1 MKKRQIAITLGVM
14 CALLTFAIALQVNT
28 INAAVEIVG
37 VERTENKLRDQV
49 LEWKEQ
55 YDKLYS
61 QLEQTE
67 KNLEKVRQDVTK
79 DDSSAKDMEEE
90 LRVSNIL
97 LGLTEVSGS
106 GVIVKLDDNR
116 NVTTETIGV
125 YESISQYLIH
135 DEDLRTIVNE
145 LKNAGAEAISINGQ
159 RIVNSTAITC
169 DGNVI
174 MINGEKIGA
183 PFEIKAIGFQEMFIG
198 ALLRPGGY
206 IEVLNNDGI
215 ITSVEKQD
223 NIKIPKYNGILDAK
237 SIKIS
242 K

>member
-14 CALLTFAIALQVNT
+14 CALLTFAIVLQINT
-28 INAAVEIVG
+28 INAAVDIVG

-49 LEWKEQ
+49 LEWKEK
-55 YDKLYS
+55 YDQLYS
-61 QLEQTE
+61 KLEITD
-67 KNLEKVRQDVTK
+67 KKLEKVRQDVTK
-79 DDSSAKDMEEE
+79 DDSSAKRMEEE
-90 LRVSNIL
+90 LRISNIL
-97 LGLTEVSGS
+97 LGLTEVSGE

-125 YESISQYLIH
+125 YETISQYLIH
-135 DEDLRTIVNE
+135 DEDLRTVVNE

-174 MINGEKIGA
+174 MINGEKVGA
-183 PFEIKAIGFQEMFIG
+183 PFEIKAIGFQELFIG

-206 IEVLNNDGI
+206 IEVLSNDGI
-215 ITSVEKQD
+215 VTSVEKQD
-223 NIKIPKYNGILDAK
+223 DIKIPKYNGILDYK
-237 SIKIS
+237 SIKVS

>member
-49 LEWKEQ
+49 LEWKGQ

-67 KNLEKVRQDVTK
+67 KKLEKVRQDVTK

>member
-1 MKKRQIAITLGVM
+1 MKKRQIAITLGIM

>member
-14 CALLTFAIALQVNT
+14 CALLTFAIVLQINT
-28 INAAVEIVG
+28 IDAAAEIVG
-37 VERTENKLRDQV
+37 VERTENKLKDQV
-49 LEWKEQ
+49 LEQKEK
-55 YDKLYS
+55 YDKLYAT
-61 QLEQTE
+61 LEKTE
-67 KNLEKVRQDVTK
+67 KELEEIRQEVTK
-79 DDSSAKDMEEE
+79 GDSSAEEAEEE
-90 LRVSNIL
+90 LRIANIL

-106 GVIVKLDDNR
+106 GIIIKLDDNQT
-116 NVTTETIGV
+116 VTA
-125 YESISQYLIH
+125 ESIGIYDNISRYLIH

-159 RIVNSTAITC
+159 RIVSTTAITC

-174 MINGEKIGA
+174 LINGEKVGA

-206 IEVLNNDGI
+206 IEVLENDGI

-223 NIKIPKYNGILDAK
+223 KVTIPKYNGILGAK
-237 SIKIS
+237 SIKES

>member
-49 LEWKEQ
+49 LEWKGQ

-67 KNLEKVRQDVTK
+67 KKLEKVRQDVTK

-183 PFEIKAIGFQEMFIG
+183 PFEIKAIGFQEMFVG